1 MAWKKLGLGLRKHH
15 ASSTTKSTLDGDGG
29 CGSVHLCVAVRP
41 CVLLL
46 WADESQR
53 ARADRYVIRY
63 TLLDATFV
71 ALFLDAASKFNS
83 HWAPKN
89 ASFQWPIPNCSR
101 VSTVRVRVQT
111 DHSTPNRT
119 QSRQSSDVQSSCRL
133 SSWSARSVLSI
144 SAAIERLEWLVGPT
158 SRVHGGTRYTRRS
171 RPGAPRET
179 GCRRR

>member
-1 MAWKKLGLGLRKHH
+1 VATTRSAYACNLLFIMAWKKFGLGLRKHH
-15 ASSTTKSTLDGDGG
+15 ASSTTKTLDGDGG

-63 TLLDATFV
+63 FATFSIS
-71 ALFLDAASKFNS
+71 FHFRLDAASKFNS

-101 VSTVRVRVQT
+101 VSTVRVRVHCPL
-111 DHSTPNRT
+111 DSPKPNRT
-119 QSRQSSDVQSSCRL
+119 QSVR
-133 SSWSARSVLSI
+133 A
-144 SAAIERLEWLVGPT
+144 
-158 SRVHGGTRYTRRS
+158 
-171 RPGAPRET
+171 
-179 GCRRR
+179 

>member
-1 MAWKKLGLGLRKHH
+1 MAWKKLGLDLRKHH

-41 CVLLL
+41 RVLLL

-63 TLLDATFV
+63 KATFSISYSF
-71 ALFLDAASKFNS
+71 ACRLDAASKFNS

-101 VSTVRVRVQT
+101 VSTVRVRFHCPLDSQT
-111 DHSTPNRT
+111 EPNPIG
-119 QSRQSSDVQSSCRL
+119 QSSRQTSSR
-133 SSWSARSVLSI
+133 VLSI
-144 SAAIERLEWLVGPT
+144 SAAIKRLEWLVGPT